1 MCRGDNRRCSLN
13 DTKLQAMIDYANTV
27 VATSARKRVRVTSA
41 APIHSSVT
49 VATPIHS
56 GLKAPP
62 TRVMLPSAVRDVAE
76 IGGEESTERTRARR
90 LSAQS
95 AASRLP
101 CHMSQPLEG

>member
-49 VATPIHS
+49 VATPVHS

-76 IGGEESTERTRARR
+76 IGER
-90 LSAQS
+90 
-95 AASRLP
+95 
-101 CHMSQPLEG
+101 GVD